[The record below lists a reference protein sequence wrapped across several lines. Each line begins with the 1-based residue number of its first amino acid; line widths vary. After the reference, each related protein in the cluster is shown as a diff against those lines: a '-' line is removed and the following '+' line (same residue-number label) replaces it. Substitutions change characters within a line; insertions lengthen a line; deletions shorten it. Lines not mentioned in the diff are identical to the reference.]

1 MAYVYQDDALNYI
14 TQTLPLSRSDLYTAF
29 LEGWSFTGTKVIG
42 WMSNGSIMLF
52 YSTAYSTLPLLS
64 VLILSRQAYSGQLYH

>member
-29 LEGWSFTGTKVIG
+29 LEG
-42 WMSNGSIMLF
+42 
-52 YSTAYSTLPLLS
+52 
-64 VLILSRQAYSGQLYH
+64 